1 MDLDPL
7 IALLQASPTPGA
19 AAGALAALR
28 CLAREGDAS
37 AREALCRALGQ
48 AMGVAPP
55 VPGRPWQS
63 PALQAYALAWLPR
76 ALPSALSP
84 VEPPRPGGVPQE
96 AVQQDFLALQHLVR
110 IRHPLQHE
118 ALKAR
123 VLDVLGGFG
132 DRVFRFDAAWWRAM
146 SPLIDKVLD
155 QAQVVEGS
163 DSDSSLQFGRDKLL
177 AFREPQGLDFVI
189 AHELGHNVLDRS
201 RGRGAAL
208 SAAVPQPDWP
218 ALAAA
223 LPGLLRAGRE
233 HGGPLAAAAG
243 DARVFEA
250 PDGLRLLCSHARL
263 PAGGCFHLS
272 LSWLGA
278 PLDRAVGERV
288 AFCLL
293 RWAAAEPARAVLAWS
308 PRGLLHL
315 GWRSDGTGGPVPVPA
330 AEVQRVVDES
340 AAEAAGWAAAL
351 AAGGRVGRHERD
363 IACLLGLLPRQP
375 VFCAGDARTAAQ
387 DLQAL
392 RQAYARGLA
401 QRAEL
406 GLDDA
411 AARPLLAA
419 AWRAADAPLL
429 RRLLAERPADAARL
443 RAAPWPLAAVGSSL
457 GALREADGAAVRVL
471 GPTAADILATLHV
484 LHDSGLSLDT
494 AAAPGDPDGRSLL
507 QRAAAL
513 DAALVRDLLAAGA
526 DPRHAA
532 ADGTTALM
540 HAADAAVV
548 AALAGAG
555 ADVDAQAADGGT
567 ALMHAARQGFVAT
580 LQALL
585 AAGADVDLADALGAT
600 ALHHAAV
607 AAGGVDAEA
616 CALALLAA
624 GAEVDEED
632 AAGATPLLLAVE
644 RGREALAR
652 CLLAHGANPQARA
665 RDGRTAAA
673 VARTCPVGTMA
684 ALLGAAAESTE
695 EPPR

>member
-132 DRVFRFDAAWWRAM
+132 DRLFRFDAAWWRAM

-315 GWRSDGTGGPVPVPA
+315 GWRSDGTGEPSPCRRPKFSVSSTNRQPRPPAGRRRWPQAAASAGTNGTSPACWVYCRASRCSVPA
-330 AEVQRVVDES
+330 TPAPRRRICKPCS
-340 AAEAAGWAAAL
+340 RSTPGAGAARGTGPGRCRRAPAAGCRL
-351 AAGGRVGRHERD
+351 
-363 IACLLGLLPRQP
+363 
-375 VFCAGDARTAAQ
+375 
-387 DLQAL
+387 
-392 RQAYARGLA
+392 ARGRCA
-401 QRAEL
+401 
-406 GLDDA
+406 
-411 AARPLLAA
+411 
-419 AWRAADAPLL
+419 
-429 RRLLAERPADAARL
+429 
-443 RAAPWPLAAVGSSL
+443 
-457 GALREADGAAVRVL
+457 
-471 GPTAADILATLHV
+471 
-484 LHDSGLSLDT
+484 
-494 AAAPGDPDGRSLL
+494 AAAP
-507 QRAAAL
+507 
-513 DAALVRDLLAAGA
+513 
-526 DPRHAA
+526 
-532 ADGTTALM
+532 
-540 HAADAAVV
+540 
-548 AALAGAG
+548 
-555 ADVDAQAADGGT
+555 
-567 ALMHAARQGFVAT
+567 AAR
-580 LQALL
+580 
-585 AAGADVDLADALGAT
+585 
-600 ALHHAAV
+600 
-607 AAGGVDAEA
+607 
-616 CALALLAA
+616 
-624 GAEVDEED
+624 
-632 AAGATPLLLAVE
+632 
-644 RGREALAR
+644 
-652 CLLAHGANPQARA
+652 
-665 RDGRTAAA
+665 
-673 VARTCPVGTMA
+673 
-684 ALLGAAAESTE
+684 
-695 EPPR
+695 